1 MITNSTEMY
10 LTLTYAASPNMDYNM
25 YMYVL
30 LLVYVVS
37 IIYYFYVLGTVVTNP
52 NAADAPSISVQFKE
66 YSQQP
71 IIYPSMEK
79 VLELASK
86 EMTNVST
93 CTYTCTCT

>member
-1 MITNSTEMY
+1 MPTIT
-10 LTLTYAASPNMDYNM
+10 
-25 YMYVL
+25 
-30 LLVYVVS
+30 
-37 IIYYFYVLGTVVTNP
+37 ICIGTVVTNP

-86 EMTNVST
+86 EMTN
-93 CTYTCTCT
+93 